1 MATRGERP
9 KVLKLQSITT
19 ADILRK
25 LKQVTDKGGDNTE
38 FFYLYVSTAGKER
51 KKRQQRAQLLPQGQQ
66 QLCFPPQ
73 AEEDPVED
81 DEIIDSDEE
90 DDEDTDDQDDDRD
103 DQDDDRDVQ
112 DDRMDSQDN
121 RTYSQDDQTGANVS
135 FGSQPSLSSPLSPL
149 LSKDKARQ
157 EAMNH
162 VHKVIL
168 PSLLGQ
174 DGWQKV
180 YDKDTKLTYRALY
193 FNIIEQIRTE
203 DEPTF
208 VQRVGQIRHKIAH
221 EAKTLMKDR
230 GVNFKINSLLSK
242 PFLYNEKAL
251 EERATQ
257 TQPPGLKQRTL
268 DDYQ

>member
-9 KVLKLQSITT
+9 KVPKLESITT
-19 ADILRK
+19 AKILAR
-25 LKQVTDKGGDNTE
+25 LKEKGGDNTE

-51 KKRQQRAQLLPQGQQ
+51 KKRQQRVQVLPQGQQ
-66 QLCFPPQ
+66 QLSFITQ
-73 AEEDPVED
+73 AEENPVED
-81 DEIIDSDEE
+81 DDDEITDSDEE
-90 DDEDTDDQDDDRD
+90 EDKDTDNQDDDRD
-103 DQDDDRDVQ
+103 DQ

-135 FGSQPSLSSPLSPL
+135 FGSQPSQSSSLSLPLSE
-149 LSKDKARQ
+149 DKARQ

-193 FNIIEQIRTE
+193 FNIIEQSPTE

-230 GVNFKINSLLSK
+230 EVNFKINSLLSK

-257 TQPPGLKQRTL
+257 TQPPGPKQRTL
-268 DDYQ
+268 DYY

>member
-1 MATRGERP
+1 MATRGERT
-9 KVLKLQSITT
+9 KVPKLQSITT

-66 QLCFPPQ
+66 QLPFLPK
-73 AEEDPVED
+73 AEEDPVDD
-81 DEIIDSDEE
+81 DEITDSDEE
-90 DDEDTDDQDDDRD
+90 DDEDTNDQDDDRD
-103 DQDDDRDVQ
+103 DQ

-121 RTYSQDDQTGANVS
+121 RTYSQDGQSGASAS
-135 FGSQPSLSSPLSPL
+135 FGSQPSQSSFLSPT
-149 LSKDKARQ
+149 LSEDKTRKD
-157 EAMNH
+157 AMTY

-168 PSLLGQ
+168 PSLLGPEE
-174 DGWQKV
+174 WKKV
-180 YDKDTKLTYRALY
+180 FDKDTKLTYRALY
-193 FNIIEQIRTE
+193 FNIIKHRSTE

-208 VQRVGQIRHKIAH
+208 VQRVGQIRHKIAN
-221 EAKTLMKDR
+221 EAKQVMKDR

-242 PFLYNEKAL
+242 PFLYNEEAL
-251 EERATQ
+251 VEQTMRATQ